1 MDVPRRLGRRS
12 TAWRGSLRRGLLV
25 PRVAVLG
32 SRAPRDP
39 LLAWQRYWAGIST
52 TGSGGEVLWDVD
64 EDDEFDRYR
73 ELLLRHTDV
82 SLPVVDLGCGN
93 GRFTRRL
100 ATVYP
105 RAIGVDVAA
114 AAVDRARAETAADPR
129 VEFRTVDVT
138 AAGAVAA
145 LAAELGPVNLF
156 VRGVLH
162 VLDRPAQRRLAA
174 GARQLVGGDG
184 RLLLAET
191 AFRGSGLQYLES
203 LGAGPRA
210 IPMPLARAIGGLPRP
225 GAFGAAERAAAF
237 PSSDWT
243 VLVEGDTH
251 IRAVPM
257 RTTSVPEEIPGYLA
271 VLAARTPPSG
281 APATHSPA

>member
-1 MDVPRRLGRRS
+1 MDVPHPAGRRA

-39 LLAWQRYWAGIST
+39 VLAWERYWAGITT

-64 EDDEFDRYR
+64 GDDEFDRYR
-73 ELLLRHTDV
+73 ELLVRHTDR

-100 ATVYP
+100 GAVFP
-105 RAIGVDVAA
+105 RTIGVDVAA
-114 AAVDRARAETAADPR
+114 AAVDRARLETAADPR

-138 AAGAVAA
+138 APDRVAA
-145 LAAELGPVNLF
+145 LAAELGPVNVF

-174 GARQLVGGDG
+174 GAHTLVGAGG

-191 AFRGSGLQYLES
+191 AFRGTGLQYLES
-203 LGAGPRA
+203 LGAVPRS

-243 VLVEGDTH
+243 VLAEESTRIH
-251 IRAVPM
+251 AVPM
-257 RTTSVPEEIPGYLA
+257 RTPDDHELIPGYLA
-271 VLAARTPPSG
+271 VLAAR
-281 APATHSPA
+281 AVPAGVARDPA